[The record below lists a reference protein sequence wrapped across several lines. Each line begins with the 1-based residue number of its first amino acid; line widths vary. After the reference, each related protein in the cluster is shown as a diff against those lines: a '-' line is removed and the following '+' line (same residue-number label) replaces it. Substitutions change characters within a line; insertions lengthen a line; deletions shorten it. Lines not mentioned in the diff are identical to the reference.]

1 MEQPLI
7 SVIVPVYKVKAYLD
21 KCISSIANQTY
32 ANLEIILVDD
42 GSPDNCP
49 SMCDAWAKK
58 DSRIRVIHKANGGL
72 SDARNAGL
80 AVATGSLI
88 SFIDSDDWIEPDFF
102 ACLFEAMARCNA
114 DIAECATQFVDENGK
129 NLRTREVAIENIG
142 RLAALRRLVL
152 EDGVYQTVWDKLYRR
167 EIVQNILFE
176 AGKYNEDEF
185 WTDQVLMRANSIA
198 FVSTPLYNYLQR
210 SGSIIGTG
218 YNIRR
223 LDGLDAR
230 FQRMQ
235 RLQEYSELADL
246 THQQFIL
253 DCMWHLQCTYRC
265 LTPEE
270 AFVAQE
276 KILGL
281 KEQTPRVAWRKLT
294 LSLKYK
300 LWYTLFQAAPVFA
313 AKLRNWMKIGL

>member
-7 SVIVPVYKVKAYLD
+7 SVIVPVYKVEPYLD
-21 KCISSIANQTY
+21 KCISSIVNQTY
-32 ANLEIILVDD
+32 KNLEIILVDD

-49 SMCDAWAKK
+49 AMCDVWATK
-58 DSRIRVIHKANGGL
+58 DSRIRVIHKTNGGL

-102 ACLFEAMARCNA
+102 ACLFEAIAGCNA
-114 DIAECATQFVDENGK
+114 DVAECTTQFVDENGRT
-129 NLRTREVAIENIG
+129 LRTRKVATQNIG
-142 RLAALRRLVL
+142 RLTALRCLVL
-152 EDGVYQTVWDKLYRR
+152 ESGVYQTVWDKLYRR
-167 EIVQNILFE
+167 EIIQGIPFE
-176 AGKYNEDEF
+176 NGKYNEDEF

-198 FVSTPLYNYLQR
+198 FVSAPLYNYLQR
-210 SGSIIGTG
+210 DGSIIGTG

-235 RLQEYSELADL
+235 RLREYNELADL
-246 THQQFIL
+246 TCQQFIL

-270 AFVAQE
+270 ASVAQR
-276 KILGL
+276 KILSL
-281 KEQTPRVAWRKLT
+281 KEQTPKVNWRRLT
-294 LSLKYK
+294 LNLKYK
-300 LWYTLFQAAPVFA
+300 VWYVLFRAMPVFT
-313 AKLRNWMKIGL
+313 AKLRNRMKIGI

>member
-1 MEQPLI
+1 MNDLI
-7 SVIVPVYKVKAYLD
+7 SVIVPVYKVEPYLD
-21 KCISSIANQTY
+21 KCISSIVNQTY
-32 ANLEIILVDD
+32 KNLEVILVDD

-49 SMCDAWAKK
+49 SMCDAWAEK
-58 DSRIRVIHKANGGL
+58 DSRIRVIHKTNGGL

-88 SFIDSDDWIEPDFF
+88 SFIDSDDWIEPEFF
-102 ACLFEAMARCNA
+102 VCLFEAMAECNA
-114 DIAECATQFVDENGK
+114 DVAECATQFVDENGRT
-129 NLRTREVAIENIG
+129 LRTRKVATENIG

-167 EIVQNILFE
+167 EIIQDILFE
-176 AGKYNEDEF
+176 VGKYNEDEF

-210 SGSIIGTG
+210 GGSIIGTG
-218 YNIRR
+218 YNMRR

-235 RLQEYSELADL
+235 RLQEYSGLADL
-246 THQQFIL
+246 TRQQFIL

-294 LSLKYK
+294 LNLKYK